1 MYLMIYFWN
10 VAQSI
15 QTQIDFLAPIYATM
29 RQFNILF
36 IV

>member
-10 VAQSI
+10 VTQI
-15 QTQIDFLAPIYATM
+15 MQTQINFSGLIYATM